1 MAPEEASSDAPP
13 PLKGAW
19 RTTGVFLRT
28 FVFAT
33 GAAVM
38 AVEFAAER
46 LLQPFFGNSELVWAT
61 LIGLIL
67 LALSLGYAAG
77 GRLADRRPTPSGL
90 GLLALGGGIFV
101 ALLPAIASPLLAQV
115 VHGLLATPAGVVIA
129 TLAGTTILF
138 MPPVACLG
146 AVTPYA
152 LRLAVTRPENVGS
165 KAGSLYAW
173 STAGSIA
180 GTFVPTFYTIP
191 YLGVRTTLWLSA
203 TVLIALGAI
212 MLPKRYGMLA
222 LAVPIT
228 AAYAA
233 PPLLK
238 PVPGLIKEVET
249 QYQFAQVYRLPNGD
263 TALSV
268 NDAAGIQSLYTS
280 ARLTG
285 LYYDAYMLLPY
296 FYPPEKPLSSLLIG
310 MAAGTIPTLYKRDV
324 DPYRAPVAMTGVELD
339 PGLVALGRQYFHL
352 LPSAAKIV
360 ISDGRLYLRS
370 TLHHYDIIIVDAYS
384 QEIYIPFSLT
394 TKEFF
399 NLCRQHLASGG
410 ELAINLN
417 ATSPTAALTQA
428 MVRTLYTVFPHV
440 YIAKAPGTY
449 NYLLVASAKALS
461 LPQASSLPSFL
472 RPVLGGIASTWHQPA
487 DTPGLIFTDNRAPVE
502 TMTNQMIIN
511 HLLSSP

>member
-1 MAPEEASSDAPP
+1 MAPEDGRTDAPP
-13 PLKGAW
+13 PTKRGW
-19 RTTGVFLRT
+19 RTSGFFLRV

-61 LIGLIL
+61 LIGLVL

-90 GLLALGGGIFV
+90 GLLALGAGIFV
-101 ALLPAIASPLLAQV
+101 ALLPVLASPLLSQV
-115 VHGLLATPAGVVIA
+115 LHGLLATPAGVVIA
-129 TLAGTTILF
+129 TLAGTSILF

-146 AVTPYA
+146 AATPYA
-152 LRLAVTRPENVGS
+152 LRLAVSQPESVGS

-203 TVLIALGAI
+203 AVLIALGAT
-212 MLPKRYGMLA
+212 MLASRFTVLA

-249 QYQFAQVYRLPNGD
+249 PYQFAQVYRLSNGD

-268 NDAAGIQSLYTS
+268 NDAAGIQSLYTTS
-280 ARLTG
+280 RLTG
-285 LYYDAYMLLPY
+285 LYYDAYLLLPY
-296 FYPPEKPLSSLLIG
+296 FYPATQPLSTLLIG
-310 MAAGTIPTLYKRDV
+310 MAAGTIPTLYSRDV
-324 DPYRAPVAMTGVELD
+324 DPYRAHVAMTGIELD
-339 PGLVALGRQYFHL
+339 PDLVALGRQYFHL
-352 LPSAAKIV
+352 RPSAAKVI
-360 ISDGRLYLRS
+360 ISDGRLYLRRTS
-370 TLHHYDIIIVDAYS
+370 HRYNIIIVDAYS
-384 QEIYIPFSLT
+384 QEIYIPFSLA
-394 TKEFF
+394 TKQFF
-399 NLCRQHLASGG
+399 ELCRQHLAAGG
-410 ELAINLN
+410 TLAINLN
-417 ATSPTAALTQA
+417 ATSSTAPLTQA
-428 MVRTLYTVFPHV
+428 MVRTLHAVFSHV
-440 YIAKAPGTY
+440 YLAKAPGTY
-449 NYLLVASAKALS
+449 NYFLVASEAPAR
-461 LPQASSLPSFL
+461 LPAPSSVPAFL
-472 RPVLGGIASTWHQPA
+472 RPVLARIATTWHQPKS
-487 DTPGLIFTDNRAPVE
+487 TPGIVFTDNRAPVE
-502 TMTNQMIIN
+502 AMTNQMIIN